1 MLTEGTGNFLNI
13 LAQHLPNNIRTFPAS
28 RGEILE
34 LGGSEGGRKQV
45 ITALVSHPSARF
57 IKGETQGR
65 GEDRSY
71 SSVISNEF

>member
-13 LAQHLPNNIRTFPAS
+13 LAQHLPNNIRTFPA